1 MKKCISNN
9 TITKKQVDYLKRL
22 AELTVEAALGGK
34 HSLSYR
40 VLFRSC
46 CDNLDDDFEG
56 VFGTTEL
63 YKLRPCQFDKAV
75 AFLAE
80 WFPDDIIMEVSSE
93 LEADFE
99 EFRYKFVEDMPKDS
113 PAYQQLMEDFMYAV
127 CSGSERPCKN

>member
-1 MKKCISNN
+1 
-9 TITKKQVDYLKRL
+9 VEYLGRL

-34 HSLSYR
+34 NSLSYR

-46 CDNLDDDFEG
+46 CDNLDDDFEE

-63 YKLRPCQFDKAV
+63 YELRPCQFDKAV

-80 WFPDDIIMEVSSE
+80 WFPDDIIMEVSSD
-93 LEADFE
+93 LETEFE
-99 EFRYKFVEDMPKDS
+99 EFRYKFVEDMPMDS

-127 CSGSERPCKN
+127 CSGSERPCED